1 MILWLTRRRTR
12 LQGYPTGQWHLAG
25 GLRTVLYEPIK
36 VPKVILK
43 VIESKEKLKV
53 KKNLSKL
60 PASAGREGYS

>member
-36 VPKVILK
+36 VLK

-60 PASAGREGYS
+60 PASAGREGYSI

>member
-36 VPKVILK
+36 VLK